1 MSGPDHIF
9 QAHHGSV
16 DKVFFGMDGA
26 VGDMG
31 NGAIRIG
38 KRGVLYYEE
47 HWEGEEVCCG
57 AKKTIGGGED

>member
-38 KRGVLYYEE
+38 KRGVLLL
-47 HWEGEEVCCG
+47 
-57 AKKTIGGGED
+57 